1 MLATR
6 ALLSWDHNTQHSIVA
21 VGLRMKIFVNM
32 KDRIHTTMRGSALGR
47 AET

>member
-21 VGLRMKIFVNM
+21 VWAEDENLCEFEGQNTYHDEGV
-32 KDRIHTTMRGSALGR
+32 SAGQS
-47 AET
+47 